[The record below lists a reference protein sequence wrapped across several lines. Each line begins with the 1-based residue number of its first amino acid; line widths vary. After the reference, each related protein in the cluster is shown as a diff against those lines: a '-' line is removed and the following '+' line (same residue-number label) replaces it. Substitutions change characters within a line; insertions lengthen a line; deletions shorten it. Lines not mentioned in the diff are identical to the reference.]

1 MKGMTESLIDVWNVE
16 TFDQYLLA
24 ELRANAELI
33 RNYIVTE
40 RNNFLEREASDRRGP
55 YPTNPY
61 AASYLRFLED
71 VGRDMEARTIRAW
84 HYTRLTDAET
94 DTLRNTG
101 IYASTLETIRRRL
114 DAQVAAGVF
123 SAEIADALFA
133 QSPFHHDEQSGPRSN
148 KFWMTSHP
156 VGIEHSGV
164 TLLLGNWGGEAVYF
178 WLKDAMLEELVA
190 GIGKPR
196 VIEMAVPLDA
206 TRHAYSASRAI
217 VATFGRTLGCVPDDT
232 GGFDLY
238 ATRSLGPQA
247 VLAIHTEGEAV
258 FAEIAKGYPAEFF
271 GRERR

>member
-1 MKGMTESLIDVWNVE
+1 
-16 TFDQYLLA
+16 
-24 ELRANAELI
+24 
-33 RNYIVTE
+33 
-40 RNNFLEREASDRRGP
+40 
-55 YPTNPY
+55 
-61 AASYLRFLED
+61 
-71 VGRDMEARTIRAW
+71 
-84 HYTRLTDAET
+84 
-94 DTLRNTG
+94 
-101 IYASTLETIRRRL
+101 LETIRRRL

-232 GGFDLY
+232 GGFDLC